1 VITLSWL
8 FLILVV
14 AAALAIIDGIIRVR
28 GKGNSILAIIEIIVG
43 ALLILSF
50 FVAIPF
56 GTIALSVVLIIVLV
70 LQLVLRGST
79 YRSGVTITVVA
90 LILTALYVVLA
101 LGWLRIPGI
110 N

>member
-14 AAALAIIDGIIRVR
+14 AAALSIIDGIIRVR
-28 GKGNSILAIIEIIVG
+28 GRGNSILAIIEIIIGV
-43 ALLILSF
+43 LLILSY

-56 GTIALSVVLIIVLV
+56 GTVALSVALLVVLV
-70 LQLVLRGST
+70 LQLVFRGST

-90 LILTALYVVLA
+90 LVLTAIYLVLA
-101 LGWLRIPGI
+101 LGWIHIPGI

>member
-14 AAALAIIDGIIRVR
+14 AAALAIIDGVIRVR
-28 GKGNSILAIIEIIVG
+28 GRGNSILGIIEIIIGV
-43 ALLILSF
+43 LLILSY

-56 GTIALSVVLIIVLV
+56 GTIALSVALLVVLV
-70 LQLVLRGST
+70 LQLVFRGST

-90 LILTALYVVLA
+90 LVLTALYLVLA